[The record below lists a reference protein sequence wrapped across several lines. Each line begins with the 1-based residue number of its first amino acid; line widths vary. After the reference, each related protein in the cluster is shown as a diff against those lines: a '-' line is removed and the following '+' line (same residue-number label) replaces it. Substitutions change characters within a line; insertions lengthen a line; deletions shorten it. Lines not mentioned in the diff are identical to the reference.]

1 MAKQD
6 RNLIVIIIR
15 GLVIKEHKRNDK
27 KKRRLTKKRE
37 FTRYDLS
44 ASSVSIPNI
53 GPKINSL
60 FRNVLIYGNFSIC
73 YLLCYCE

>member
-15 GLVIKEHKRNDK
+15 GLVIKEHKRKDK

-37 FTRYDLS
+37 NLYSQEYRKTNPNDHSRRHVWRPSTNHESPCRELNR
-44 ASSVSIPNI
+44 IPN
-53 GPKINSL
+53 P
-60 FRNVLIYGNFSIC
+60 
-73 YLLCYCE
+73 